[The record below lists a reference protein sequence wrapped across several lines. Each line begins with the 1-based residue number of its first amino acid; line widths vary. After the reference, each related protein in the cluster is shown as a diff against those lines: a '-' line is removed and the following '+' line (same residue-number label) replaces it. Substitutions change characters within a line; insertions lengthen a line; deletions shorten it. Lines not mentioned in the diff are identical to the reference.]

1 MLSSFLIRNFRSI
14 LELRLDFTFGEGKA
28 PNRYKEQEIMPF
40 LDGSG
45 KQRLVPCM
53 AFFGANASGKTNI
66 LKAFNTLGALVRG
79 EANLL
84 EHFDPNMLNRK
95 FEDTTFELTFVNGQ
109 SSFIYRLVF
118 DSSTIKEEALSKDG
132 EDVFRIHRMKPEFSP
147 AILSDTYS
155 LEKLAE
161 VIRVECSDGEGRQ
174 TRPFLNRIGGAYS
187 GLNADL
193 KVAFGYISRLNYLD
207 SNQQGIHPVIAVN
220 ILASSLG
227 GDGKAALQEIVDVVR
242 RLDIDIHGLEI
253 LKKEVGKDEPFRFG
267 VFMQINAQAGTR
279 HAFHIISKHKDI
291 DGNLQAFN
299 FGQHESAGTQRLVGL
314 MGLVLHSLNV
324 GGLLIIDELECSL
337 HPLLMR
343 EIVMLFKKRSRNPKG
358 AQLVF
363 STHNTDILDDSVL
376 RLSEVSLVRKTLVN
390 GTITRRLVDI
400 RDEGEDIRNVTNFRK
415 QYMDGLYSGI
425 PHPAL

>member
-28 PNRYKEQEIMPF
+28 PNRYKEQEVMPF
-40 LDGSG
+40 LDGPG

-66 LKAFNTLGALVRG
+66 LKAFRTLKSLVRG
-79 EANLL
+79 DATLL
-84 EHFDPNMLNRK
+84 EHFDPNLLNRK
-95 FEDTTFELTFVNGQ
+95 FEDTTFELTFVNDQG
-109 SSFIYRLVF
+109 SFTYRLVF
-118 DSSTIKEEALSKDG
+118 NSSVIKEEVLSKDG
-132 EDVFRIHRMKPEFSP
+132 EAVFRVSQMKPEFSP
-147 AILSDTYS
+147 AILSPTYS
-155 LEKLAE
+155 FEKLAD

-174 TRPFLNRIGGAYS
+174 TRPFLNRIGSAYS
-187 GLNADL
+187 GLSADM
-193 KVAFGYISRLNYLD
+193 KAAFGYISSLNYLEGD
-207 SNQQGIHPVIAVN
+207 QIGMHPVLAVHL
-220 ILASSLG
+220 LASSLG
-227 GDGKAALQEIVDVVR
+227 GDGKAALQEITDVVR
-242 RLDIDIHGLEI
+242 RLDIDIHGLDI
-253 LKKEVGKDEPFRFG
+253 SKREVGQDEALRPG
-267 VFMQINAQAGTR
+267 ALVQINQHAGTR
-279 HAFHIISKHKDI
+279 HAFHFISKHKDI
-291 DGNLQAFN
+291 DGNLQSFDFA
-299 FGQHESAGTQRLVGL
+299 QHESAGTQRLVGL

-376 RLSEVSLVRKTLVN
+376 RLSEVSLVRKTMAN

-400 RDEGEDIRNVTNFRK
+400 RDDGEDIRNVTNFRK
-415 QYMDGLYSGI
+415 QYLDGLYSGI

>member
-1 MLSSFLIRNFRSI
+1 

-40 LDGSG
+40 LDGPG
-45 KQRLVPCM
+45 KQRIVPCM

-66 LKAFNTLGALVRG
+66 LKAFHTLGALVRG

-109 SSFIYRLVF
+109 SSFTYRLVF
-118 DSSTIKEEALSKDG
+118 DSSAIKEEALCKDG
-132 EDVFRIHRMKPEFSP
+132 ESVFRIFQMNPEFSP
-147 AILSDTYS
+147 LLLSATYS
-155 LEKLAE
+155 PEKLTD

-174 TRPFLNRIGGAYS
+174 IRPFLNRIGIAYS
-187 GLNADL
+187 GLSADL
-193 KVAFGYISRLNYLD
+193 KGAFGYISRLNCLD
-207 SNQQGIHPVIAVN
+207 SNQYGIHPVIAVN
-220 ILASSLG
+220 LLASSLN

-242 RLDIDIHGLEI
+242 RLDIDIHGLDI
-253 LKKEVGKDEPFRFG
+253 LKQEVGQDEPFRLGTF
-267 VFMQINAQAGTR
+267 VQINAQAGTR
-279 HAFHIISKHKDI
+279 HAFHTISKHKDV
-291 DGNLQAFN
+291 DGNVLSFEFAK
-299 FGQHESAGTQRLVGL
+299 HESAGTQRLVGL

-343 EIVMLFKKRSRNPKG
+343 EVVMLFKKRSRNPKG

-376 RLSEVSLVRKTLVN
+376 RLSEVSLVRKTLAN

>member
-1 MLSSFLIRNFRSI
+1 
-14 LELRLDFTFGEGKA
+14 LDFTFGEGKA

-40 LDGSG
+40 LDGPG

-66 LKAFNTLGALVRG
+66 LRAFHTLGGLVRG
-79 EANLL
+79 EANLI

-109 SSFIYRLVF
+109 SSFTYRLVF

-132 EDVFRIHRMKPEFSP
+132 EAVFQISQMKPEFSP
-147 AILSDTYS
+147 VLISPTYS

-174 TRPFLNRIGGAYS
+174 VRSFLNRIGVAYS
-187 GLNADL
+187 GLSADL
-193 KVAFGYISRLNYLD
+193 KGAFSYISRLNCLD
-207 SNQQGIHPVIAVN
+207 SNQFVVHPVIALN
-220 ILASSLG
+220 ILASSLN
-227 GDGKAALQEIVDVVR
+227 GDGKAALQEVVDVVR
-242 RLDIDIHGLEI
+242 RLDIDIQGLDI
-253 LKKEVGKDEPFRFG
+253 LKKEVGKDEPFRSG

-279 HAFHIISKHKDI
+279 HAFHLISTHKDI

-299 FGQHESAGTQRLVGL
+299 FAQHESAGTQRLVVL
-314 MGLVLHSLNV
+314 MGLILHSLNV

-343 EIVMLFKKRSRNPKG
+343 EIVTLFKKRSRNPKG

-376 RLSEVSLVRKTLVN
+376 RLSEVSLVRKTLSN
-390 GTITRRLVDI
+390 GTITRRLVDL
-400 RDEGEDIRNVTNFRK
+400 RDDGEDIRNVTNFRK
-415 QYMDGLYSGI
+415 QYLDGLYSGV

>member
-28 PNRYKEQEIMPF
+28 PNRYKEQEVMPF
-40 LDGSG
+40 LDGPG

-66 LKAFNTLGALVRG
+66 LKAFHTLGALVRG

-109 SSFIYRLVF
+109 GSFTYRLVF
-118 DSSTIKEEALSKDG
+118 DSSAIKEEALSKDG
-132 EDVFRIHRMKPEFSP
+132 ESVFRILQMKPEFSP
-147 AILSDTYS
+147 PLLSATYS
-155 LEKLAE
+155 PEKLTD

-174 TRPFLNRIGGAYS
+174 IRPFLNRIGIAYS
-187 GLNADL
+187 GLSADL
-193 KVAFGYISRLNYLD
+193 KGAFGYISRLNYLD
-207 SNQQGIHPVIAVN
+207 SNQHGIHPVIAVN
-220 ILASSLG
+220 LLASSLN

-242 RLDIDIHGLEI
+242 RLDIDIHGLDI
-253 LKKEVGKDEPFRFG
+253 LKQEVGQDEPFRLGTF
-267 VFMQINAQAGTR
+267 VQINAQAGTR
-279 HAFHIISKHKDI
+279 HAFHTISKHKDV
-291 DGNLQAFN
+291 DGNVLSFEFAK
-299 FGQHESAGTQRLVGL
+299 HESAGTQRLVGL

-343 EIVMLFKKRSRNPKG
+343 EVVMLFKKRSRNPKG

-376 RLSEVSLVRKTLVN
+376 RLSEVSLVRKTLAN

-415 QYMDGLYSGI
+415 QYIEGLYSGI

>member
-28 PNRYKEQEIMPF
+28 PNRYKEQEVMPF
-40 LDGSG
+40 LDGPG

-66 LKAFNTLGALVRG
+66 LKAFNTLGLLVRAG
-79 EANLL
+79 GNLL

-95 FEDTTFELTFVNGQ
+95 FGDTTFELTFVNGQ

-132 EDVFRIHRMKPEFSP
+132 EDVFRIHQMKPEFSP

-155 LEKLAE
+155 LEKLTE
-161 VIRVECSDGEGRQ
+161 VIRVECSDGDGKQ
-174 TRPFLNRIGGAYS
+174 AKSFLHRIGIAYP
-187 GLNADL
+187 GLHADL
-193 KVAFGYISRLNYLD
+193 KAAFSYISKLIYLD
-207 SNQQGIHPVIAVN
+207 NQLGFPLPFAVN
-220 ILASSLG
+220 LLSLTLE
-227 GDGKAALQEIVDVVR
+227 GDQKAALQAITDVVR
-242 RLDIDIHGLEI
+242 RLDIDIEELDIAQKEI
-253 LKKEVGKDEPFRFG
+253 SEAEAVKSGAIVHFNSRTGRKHVSE
-267 VFMQINAQAGTR
+267 T
-279 HAFHIISKHKDI
+279 ISTHKDA
-291 DGNLQAFN
+291 DGNLIVFN
-299 FGQHESAGTQRLVGL
+299 FAKQESAGTQRLAGLVGL
-314 MGLVLHSLNV
+314 ILYSLKV
-324 GGLLIIDELECSL
+324 GGVLVIDELECSL

-343 EIVMLFKKRSRNPKG
+343 ELVLLFKKRATNPRM
-358 AQLVF
+358 AQLIF
-363 STHNTDILDDSVL
+363 STHNTDILDDSIL
-376 RLSEVSLVRKTLVN
+376 RISEVALVRKTLVN

-400 RDEGEDIRNVTNFRK
+400 RKEGEDIRNVTNFRK